1 MHFHR
6 KVSSRKTGLPFQNPT
21 NPRKFSVERTEN
33 SEPEFLGKWKAHY
46 DILAI
51 TRGRITTATFSH
63 QNDAGSR
70 ARTTLYQEN
79 LVLVVVVVLESK
91 GL

>member
-21 NPRKFSVERTEN
+21 N

-70 ARTTLYQEN
+70 ACTTLYEEN
-79 LVLVVVVVLESK
+79 LVLVVVLVLESK

>member
-21 NPRKFSVERTEN
+21 NPREFSVERTEN

-51 TRGRITTATFSH
+51 TRG
-63 QNDAGSR
+63 
-70 ARTTLYQEN
+70 E
-79 LVLVVVVVLESK
+79 
-91 GL
+91 